1 MTGGSVFL
9 DGKRVLVTGGTGS
22 LGQRVVERLLRGD
35 AGNVKSVIVMS
46 RDETKQHAMRLRF
59 LGHASA
65 TDDVIYARTREGL
78 QFRIGDVRDLSAM
91 IECVRDADVII
102 HAAALKQVPTC
113 EFFTR
118 EAVLTNTLGADVV
131 VRALHMVGHHVEA
144 VVGISTDKACKP
156 VNVMGLTKALMER
169 LLIAANLSL
178 PSTRFVCVRYGN
190 VIGSRGSVI
199 PLFEDQIARGGP
211 ITITTPDMTR
221 FLVTLDQAVEAVFAV
236 LAHGRRGEIFVPR
249 AGAARVM
256 DIATAMRGDRPMD
269 IRFIGVRPGEKTH
282 EVLVSEEELGRTSE
296 RDGYYV
302 IAPMLPGLEHT
313 PPPPPCL
320 SVEYS
325 SAHAALNG
333 AALAELI
340 ESSRRTREA
349 S

>member
-1 MTGGSVFL
+1 MFL

-22 LGQRVVERLLRGD
+22 LGQRIVERLLDGD
-35 AGNVKSVIVMS
+35 AGNVRSVIVMS
-46 RDETKQHAMRLRF
+46 RDETKQHQMRLRF
-59 LGHASA
+59 LGRISA
-65 TDDVIYARTREGL
+65 TDDVIFARAQERL

-131 VRALHMVGHHVEA
+131 VRALQIVGNHVEA

-169 LLIAANLSL
+169 LLIAANLTV
-178 PSTRFVCVRYGN
+178 PTTRFVCVRYGN
-190 VIGSRGSVI
+190 VIGSRGSVV
-199 PLFEDQIARGGP
+199 PLFDDQIANGGP
-211 ITITTPDMTR
+211 ITVTTPDMTR
-221 FLVTLDQAVEAVFAV
+221 FLITLDKAVDAVFAV
-236 LAHGRRGEIFVPR
+236 LANGRPGEIFVPR
-249 AGAARVM
+249 AGAARVT
-256 DIATAMRGDRPMD
+256 DIAKAMMGDRALE
-269 IRFIGVRPGEKTH
+269 IQFIGVRPGEKTH

-302 IAPMLPGLEHT
+302 IAPMLPGLGSS
-313 PPPPPCL
+313 PPAPQCL

-325 SAHAALNG
+325 SARAALSG
-333 AALAELI
+333 SALAELI
-340 ESSRRTREA
+340 ASARSGREA
-349 S
+349 G